1 MSQRQTFILKV
12 VSNDPVSEDALSVI
26 RLKHV
31 RTGDEKI
38 FQTLHDLMR
47 FLDAVQHTSNDEG
60 NDKSPANFFQ
70 SPS

>member
-12 VSNDPVSEDALSVI
+12 VSNNPVSEDALSVI

-60 NDKSPANFFQ
+60 NDNIPTNFFQ